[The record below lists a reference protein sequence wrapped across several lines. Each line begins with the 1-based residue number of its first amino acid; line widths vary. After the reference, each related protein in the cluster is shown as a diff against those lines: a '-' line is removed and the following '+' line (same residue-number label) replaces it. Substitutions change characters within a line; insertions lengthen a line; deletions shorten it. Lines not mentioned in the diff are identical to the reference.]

1 MAKRWINS
9 ADVLVDDQGRIGVIF
24 PTELLE
30 DNQLRIDTAP
40 IVGPEGDARTLA
52 DLYDRLDYGL
62 FDYGYPFFDEL
73 LSDLD
78 YYLYNSWE
86 PWLATV
92 DRSIND
98 GLNELL
104 GQLEC
109 YFSSIIDSFYYGLHD
124 LDNMQ
129 PWMQTIQNDLEFYL
143 YDRGNQRSWLET
155 LRDDLSAIRAI
166 LEDVY
171 DSSQSAL
178 RTV

>member
-62 FDYGYPFFDEL
+62 FDYGYPFFQEL
-73 LSDLD
+73 RGDLD

-92 DRSIND
+92 DRSIT
-98 GLNELL
+98 
-104 GQLEC
+104 
-109 YFSSIIDSFYYGLHD
+109 
-124 LDNMQ
+124 DNLYDPYNGQ
-129 PWMQTIQNDLEFYL
+129 PWMRTILNDLESYL
-143 YDRGNQRSWLET
+143 YDWGNQRSWLET
-155 LRDDLSAIRAI
+155 LRDDLSAIRGI

>member
-40 IVGPEGDARTLA
+40 IVGPEGSARTLA

-62 FDYGYPFFDEL
+62 FDYYGYPFFQE
-73 LSDLD
+73 
-78 YYLYNSWE
+78 YLYNC
-86 PWLATV
+86 V
-92 DRSIND
+92 
-98 GLNELL
+98 
-104 GQLEC
+104 
-109 YFSSIIDSFYYGLHD
+109 
-124 LDNMQ
+124 M
-129 PWMQTIQNDLEFYL
+129 
-143 YDRGNQRSWLET
+143 
-155 LRDDLSAIRAI
+155 LREDLSAIRAV